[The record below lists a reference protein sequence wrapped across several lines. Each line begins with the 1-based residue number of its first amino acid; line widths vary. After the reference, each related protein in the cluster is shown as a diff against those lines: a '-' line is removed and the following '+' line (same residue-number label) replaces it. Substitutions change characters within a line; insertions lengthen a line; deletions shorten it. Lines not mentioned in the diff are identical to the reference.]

1 MKTKFIDKLIP
12 VIMGEYGTLR
22 RGNSKYVPED
32 LATHNDAVDYW
43 LTYVTKQAIAN
54 GLKPLINAPL
64 MPLWPVVNNL
74 NSMKT
79 KLLFMSFRIY
89 LQFREKALAFSCL
102 FLLIIVF
109 QGYQVRAQTA
119 SYVWKNAPIGGGG
132 FVTGI
137 ITHKTSGDRYCRT
150 DVGGA
155 YRWDAANN
163 KWIQLLDWLDES
175 ENGFVGV
182 EALALDPQNPNNV
195 YMLCGTSY
203 INSGR
208 TAILKSTDKGNTFT
222 YTDVTDKFKAHGN
235 GRGRGNGERLVV
247 DPNNSNILFCGTRA
261 NGLWK
266 STDAGV
272 TWNLA
277 WNGVTTTPN
286 ENGICFVVYDPSSS
300 VVGGVTQTM
309 YIGVSRTG
317 SANIYKSTDGGATFT
332 DISATTSFMPHRVAL
347 QGTTMYVTYSD
358 DAGPQSSGGD
368 GKLYKLNT
376 ATGMWTNVTPV
387 HTKDYSYGGVSIDP
401 TNVNR
406 VIVSTCGLYWN
417 NQFGTGW
424 GDFIFLSTDGGSSWT
439 LKNGRNAT
447 YDSNGMGWSDG
458 GAVNWMD
465 CIEFDQSNLSKVRVV
480 GGGGIYTCSDIT
492 AANPSWKYDVIGIEE
507 TALLDG
513 ISIPGGPFI
522 SSFGDVTGFV
532 HEPLTSY
539 PAKRLSP
546 ADYNNQSVAY
556 AAGNPSKVVRA
567 SNGGNV
573 VYYSTDKG
581 ATWTG
586 ASTNMGTQG
595 RVAVSADGGTILHCP
610 GGSATT
616 YYTTNNGTSWSAC
629 SGVSLGDAAPAADQV
644 NPNYFY
650 IYHPTNG
657 QMLRSSNKGVSFS
670 VAGTPGAST
679 ANHPWESALIR
690 TVPGFEGHVWV
701 PLGRNGLKYS
711 TNHGAAYTTVSNV
724 TYCKAVG
731 IGKAMSGSSY
741 PTIFIWGT
749 VSGVTGLFRSTD
761 QGATWA
767 KMNDD
772 AHEFAGAP
780 LLIGDMNVAGRVYMS
795 SGGGRGL
802 IYWEDENNNKKSAN
816 WKSAAYTGTGKDG
829 AVKAGDEITYTI
841 HIRNTG
847 YVKLENVLI
856 TDSIPGYTE
865 FVSAEGGITPDAAGK
880 LSWTIPEIAVGAA
893 DLTRSF
899 TVRVVNDL
907 TNAVTIVNTAWVD
920 NGDGS
925 GDHPTSPPVT
935 GNPNEPQPNPDPN
948 DPSTEVPVD
957 NGKSSANWKSAA
969 YNGTGE
975 GGSVTT
981 GDLITYTIHVR
992 NTGNTT
998 LTNVL
1003 ITDNVPTY
1011 TEFVSADE
1019 NKVPDASGKVS
1030 WTIAAIPVGAPDVTR
1045 SFTVRVA
1052 GDLTGATS
1060 IINTAAVDN
1069 GSGSRPTTPPDPGN
1083 PNEPHPHPDPNDP
1096 STDIPVDA
1104 VISVSRFD
1112 TWKTVLTESGNAK
1125 AKPGETLTYTI
1136 HVRNTGNVEIP
1147 TINIHDPVPDHTT
1160 FISAGNSGVLDQ
1172 AANAVN
1178 WLLSRLAVGATET
1191 VTFSV
1196 KVDDGPDSVA
1206 VIINTATV
1214 NDGNVTKPTSGC
1226 DPATTGC
1233 DGAPGTSIETAAAD
1247 DGLFFVNAMSPNG
1260 DGKNEYFIVKGLD
1273 KFSGAN
1279 LYVFNRWGSMVYQ
1292 AKDYHND
1299 WNGSGLSEGIY
1310 YYKLET
1316 KQSGRTKL
1324 YKGWVVIKRK

>member
-1 MKTKFIDKLIP
+1 MYS
-12 VIMGEYGTLR
+12 G
-22 RGNSKYVPED
+22 
-32 LATHNDAVDYW
+32 
-43 LTYVTKQAIAN
+43 
-54 GLKPLINAPL
+54 
-64 MPLWPVVNNL
+64 
-74 NSMKT
+74 
-79 KLLFMSFRIY
+79 IY
-89 LQFREKALAFSCL
+89 PQFRQKARAFSCL
-102 FLLIIVF
+102 FLLIIVL
-109 QGYQVRAQTA
+109 QGYQVKAQTTA

-155 YRWDAANN
+155 YRWDAANS
-163 KWIQLLDWLDES
+163 KWIQLLDWFNES

-222 YTDVTDKFKAHGN
+222 YTDVTAKFKAHGN
-235 GRGRGNGERLVV
+235 GSGRGNGERLVV

-266 STDAGV
+266 STDGGLS
-272 TWNLA
+272 WNLA

-286 ENGICFVVYDPSSS
+286 ENGICFVLYDPLGS
-300 VVGGVTQTM
+300 VVGGATQTM

-317 SANIYKSTDGGATFT
+317 GGNIYKSTDGGATFT
-332 DISATTSFMPHRVAL
+332 DISATTAFMPHRAAL

-358 DAGPQSSGGD
+358 DAGPQSSNGD

-376 ATGMWTNVTPV
+376 ASGVWTNVTPV
-387 HTKDYSYGGVSIDP
+387 SSKDYAYGGVSIDP

-406 VIVSTCGLYWN
+406 VIVSSCGLYWN

-424 GDFIFLSTDGGSSWT
+424 GDFIFLSTDGGSTWT
-439 LKNGRNAT
+439 LKNGTNAT
-447 YDSNGMGWSDG
+447 YDSNGMGWTDG

-532 HEPLTSY
+532 HEPLTAY

-546 ADYNNQSVAY
+546 SDQNNQSIAY
-556 AAGNPSKVVRA
+556 AAGNTNRVVRA
-567 SNGGNV
+567 ANTGSV
-573 VYYSTDKG
+573 VYYSNDKG

-586 ASTNMGTQG
+586 TSTNMGTDG
-595 RVAVSADGGTILHCP
+595 KVAISADGGTILHCP
-610 GGSATT
+610 GGSSTT
-616 YYTTNNGTSWSAC
+616 YYTTNNGASWSAC
-629 SGVSLGDAAPAADQV
+629 SGVSLGNAVPVADQV

-650 IYHPTNG
+650 VYNPTNG

-679 ANHPWESALIR
+679 ANFPWEAALMR
-690 TVPGFEGHVWV
+690 TVPGFEGHMWV

-711 TNHGAAYTTVSNV
+711 SNYGAAYTTVSNV
-724 TYCKAVG
+724 TYCKAIG
-731 IGKAMSGSSY
+731 IGKAMPGSSY

-761 QGATWA
+761 QGVSWT
-767 KMNDD
+767 KINDD
-772 AHEFAGAP
+772 AHQFAGAP
-780 LLIGDMNVAGRVYMS
+780 LLVGDMNVAGRVYMS
-795 SGGGRGL
+795 AGGGRGL
-802 IYWEDENNNKKSAN
+802 IYWEENNKSSAN
-816 WKSAAYTGTGKDG
+816 WKSVAYTGTGKNG

-847 YVKLENVLI
+847 YVKLQNVLI
-856 TDSIPGYTE
+856 TDSIPVYTE

-880 LSWTIPEIAVGAA
+880 LSWNIPEIAVGAS

-925 GDHPTSPPVT
+925 GDHPTSPSLT
-935 GNPNEPQPNPDPN
+935 GNPNEPQPNSDPN

-969 YNGTGE
+969 YTGTGG

-992 NTGNTT
+992 NTGSST

-1003 ITDNVPTY
+1003 ITDQVPTY

-1019 NKVPDASGKVS
+1019 GKVPDGTGKVS
-1030 WTIAAIPVGAPDVTR
+1030 WTIASIPVGAPDVVR
-1045 SFTVRVA
+1045 SYVVRVA
-1052 GDLTGATS
+1052 EDLTGATN
-1060 IINTAAVDN
+1060 IVNTAAVDN
-1069 GSGSRPTTPPDPGN
+1069 GTGSKPTIPSDPSN
-1083 PNEPHPHPDPNDP
+1083 PNEPHPRPNPGDP
-1096 STDIPVDA
+1096 STSIPVGT
-1104 VISVSRFD
+1104 VSRFD
-1112 TWKTVLTESGNAK
+1112 TWKTAATESGNTK
-1125 AKPGETLTYTI
+1125 AKPGEILTYTI
-1136 HVRNTGNVEIP
+1136 YLRNTGNVVMPSVRIK
-1147 TINIHDPVPDHTT
+1147 DPVPDHTT
-1160 FISAGNSGVLDQ
+1160 FVSATDNGVLDQ
-1172 AANAVN
+1172 PSNEVN
-1178 WLLSRLAVGATET
+1178 WTLINLAVGGTGQ
-1191 VTFSV
+1191 VSFKV
-1196 KVDDGPDSVA
+1196 KVDADLDSVP
-1206 VIINTATV
+1206 VIMNTASVT
-1214 NDGNVTKPTSGC
+1214 DGNVTVPTSGC
-1226 DPATTGC
+1226 DPASPGC
-1233 DGAPGTSIETAAAD
+1233 DGHPGTSIETEPAD

-1273 KFSGAN
+1273 KYPGAN
-1279 LYVFNRWGSMVYQ
+1279 LFVFNRWGSMVYQ

-1299 WNGSGLSEGIY
+1299 WNGSGLSEGTY
-1310 YYKLET
+1310 YYKLEV
-1316 KQSGRTKL
+1316 KQPEGTKL
-1324 YKGWVVIKRK
+1324 YKGWVMIKRK